1 MFTDMTGKQRRLRA
15 TWAAL
20 LGAVALVGC
29 AGEPVIET
37 VEVEVVPEVCL
48 DALDLADTNLEAL
61 VDLADFYAGGGAD
74 TRDLFRDATSLDDVR
89 ERARARNEDRWEIE
103 DRLEPQMYAMAA
115 AICRNRAR

>member
-15 TWAAL
+15 MWAAL

-61 VDLADFYAGGGAD
+61 ADLADFYAANNHEW
-74 TRDLFRDATSLDDVR
+74 TSAFTEDATFDDVMKTLTQR
-89 ERARARNEDRWEIE
+89 RGVSSSIAERLDV
-103 DRLEPQMYAMAA
+103 QMYAMAA